1 MEPNFWLQKW
11 QDKDIAFHQV
21 AGNPL
26 LVKNFNALLLAPG
39 SRVFVPLC
47 GKTGDIA
54 WLLAKGYRV
63 VGAELSKI
71 AVAELFTELSA
82 KFPAELGITPT
93 VSSVGKLQQYS
104 AVNIDIFVGNIFDL
118 TADMLGAVDAIY
130 DRAALVALPAE
141 MRPAYT
147 RHLMKISHRVQQL
160 VICFDY
166 EQTSLAGPPFAIN
179 ANEMQQHYAGA
190 YQLRCIDSA
199 EVVGGLK
206 RKCPAEEQV
215 WLLVNK

>member
-1 MEPNFWLQKW
+1 MEPDFWLQKW
-11 QDKDIAFHQV
+11 QDKEIAFHQV

-39 SRVFVPLC
+39 SRVFLPLC

-54 WLLAKGYRV
+54 WLLANGYRV
-63 VGAELSKI
+63 VGAELSEI
-71 AVAELFTELSA
+71 AVTELFQ
-82 KFPAELGITPT
+82 ELGIAPKI
-93 VSSVGKLQQYS
+93 SAAGKLKHY
-104 AVNIDIFVGNIFDL
+104 AADKIDIFVGDIFDL
-118 TADMLGAVDAIY
+118 AATELGTIDAIY
-130 DRAALVALPAE
+130 DRAALVALPAA

-147 RHLMKISHRVQQL
+147 RHLMNISHRVQQL

-166 EQTSLAGPPFAIN
+166 EQASLAGPPFAIN

-190 YQLRCIDSA
+190 YQLRCIDKA